1 MHAFDPQALANIRTV
16 ARLLAGAG
24 RLAVV
29 AMPIYHVERADE
41 AEREE
46 RPQRVGRRDRRAK
59 RERRIE
65 GWLVRM
71 AEGGS
76 LAFPDAPLV
85 DGKPPSVHPDAEAM
99 AVAINGVIVPLIE
112 ERWATS
118 VAGWKLAG
126 QWPTAEVCA
135 MLDGQVCEL
144 EEANELGV
152 AARGAFVVPRTG
164 VLRFATRDA
173 AEDFCKTV
181 NAQLAPLIAPIVA
194 ALTAHLIET
203 TGQL

>member
-29 AMPIYHVERADE
+29 AMPIYHVERAEE

-46 RPQRVGRRDRRAK
+46 RPQRVGRRDRRVK
-59 RERRIE
+59 RERRID

-85 DGKPPSVHPDAEAM
+85 DGKPPEVHPDAGAM
-99 AVAINGVIVPLIE
+99 ATAINAVIVPLIQAK
-112 ERWATS
+112 WATS
-118 VAGWKLAG
+118 VAGWKLVG
-126 QWPTAEVCA
+126 QWPTAEVCT
-135 MLDGQVCEL
+135 MLDGQVGEL

-152 AARGAFVVPRTG
+152 AARGAMVVPRAGTI
-164 VLRFATRDA
+164 RFATRDA
-173 AEDFCKTV
+173 AEDFCKAV
-181 NAQLAPLIAPIVA
+181 NAQLAPLVSPIVA
-194 ALTAHLIET
+194 ALTAHLIEA